1 MKNITQEWLEE
12 NKACYEGTKWFLR
25 QGKREAIDV
34 IRALVAD
41 NHWNWANWT
50 LVRLLSRKQQL
61 SYAIFAAELVLPI
74 FEAEYPNDN
83 RPRLAIEATRKC
95 LEKDTKKN
103 REEAFLA
110 YSAASAA
117 YRALPSSNV
126 LLGFAIAAAYSAA
139 LAASSIIHSA
149 VLATGSATCAVE
161 ADVRT
166 KKEIIEYGISL
177 IGRKRRKNRNG

>member
-61 SYAIFAAELVLPI
+61 SYAIFASGLVLPI

-103 REEAFLA
+103 REAANAAANAADDAAANAADDAA
-110 YSAASAA
+110 YAVSSAGAAASAA
-117 YRALPSSNV
+117 N
-126 LLGFAIAAAYSAA
+126 AANAA
-139 LAASSIIHSA
+139 NAADAA
-149 VLATGSATCAVE
+149 VY
-161 ADVRT
+161 ADIRT

-177 IGRKRRKNRNG
+177 IGRERRKNRNG